1 MTEVRHPELQGPG
14 EGPGSP
20 RPAQPPINPRT
31 DPITW
36 PAFNAR
42 LLARRAPLRT
52 LLRDETFILD
62 ISAPLAD
69 EILWGSGLR
78 FDRQS
83 HELSSQEVRR
93 LYRAV
98 RELPAELDE
107 ILAGAVAAEAASDD
121 DDEDDEDISPSAP
134 VSTSTSA
141 SSRSAQASGPGV
153 HGRAGQPCR
162 RCRTPLV
169 QQQLADGEDTVF
181 CPKCQS

>member
-1 MTEVRHPELQGPG
+1 MTEVRHSELQGPE
-14 EGPGSP
+14 EGPDAP
-20 RPAQPPINPRT
+20 RPAQAPPINPRT

-52 LLRDETFILD
+52 LLRDETFIVD
-62 ISAPLAD
+62 INGPLAD

-83 HELSSQEVRR
+83 HRLSSQEVRR

-107 ILAGAVAAEAASDD
+107 ILAGAVVAPVGDD
-121 DDEDDEDISPSAP
+121 DDDDDPAPSGP
-134 VSTSTSA
+134 MSTSTSA
-141 SSRSAQASGPGV
+141 SSRSAAQSGPGV

-169 QQQLADGEDTVF
+169 QQTLADGEDTVF